1 MKRRKSIKT
10 ADFLVEHPPQQC
22 RKLMSSSVLKILDD
36 LARKQASTQTQPN
49 QETCG
54 R

>member
-10 ADFLVEHPPQQC
+10 EDFLIEHPPEQC
-22 RKLMSSSVLKILDD
+22 RRLVSSSVLKILDD
-36 LARKQASTQTQPN
+36 LARKQAGDRTQHN
-49 QETCG
+49 RETCG

>member
-10 ADFLVEHPPQQC
+10 EDFLIEHPPEQC
-22 RKLMSSSVLKILDD
+22 RRLMSSKVLKILDD
-36 LARKQASTQTQPN
+36 LSRKQAGDRAQPN